1 MQQVV
6 EFALFLLCCWS
17 SGWNGNCRFYFNF
30 SLTTGIKKHSKN
42 LMMAKSKKN
51 IIETLVL
58 QVLTDMK
65 ICHEEFINFEG
76 ES

>member
-1 MQQVV
+1 
-6 EFALFLLCCWS
+6 
-17 SGWNGNCRFYFNF
+17 
-30 SLTTGIKKHSKN
+30 
-42 LMMAKSKKN
+42 MMAKSKKN